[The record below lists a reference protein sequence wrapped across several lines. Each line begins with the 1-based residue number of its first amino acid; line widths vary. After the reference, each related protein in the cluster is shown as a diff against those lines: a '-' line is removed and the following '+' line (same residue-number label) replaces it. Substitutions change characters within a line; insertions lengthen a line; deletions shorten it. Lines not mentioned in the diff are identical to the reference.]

1 MTMRSGIVFL
11 SWVVLGCNARP
22 SSVDDGGAGRA
33 KAIDARAAVCSS
45 ADGGSAVVA
54 FAQIQQIF
62 TDNCV
67 LCHAAGS
74 PLNLTASLSWNGL
87 VGQAAPPPDSCG
99 GTLVVPGDPSDSYLY
114 VKLTSPTPCY
124 GSQMP
129 LGEFFAEP
137 LPSCV
142 VAMVG
147 RWIEEGAP
155 SDQADAGTVLP
166 ADAAV
171 DAPR

>member
-1 MTMRSGIVFL
+1 MARRSPSVFL
-11 SWVVLGCNARP
+11 LSIVLGCDARP
-22 SSVDDGGAGRA
+22 SPAGDGGVDRPKPIEAG
-33 KAIDARAAVCSS
+33 ICSG
-45 ADGGSAVVA
+45 ADGGSDTVA

-62 TDNCV
+62 SDNCV
-67 LCHAAGS
+67 LCHAAGA
-74 PLNLTASLSWNGL
+74 PLDLTVGEAWDDL

-99 GTLVVPGDPSDSYLY
+99 GTLVVPGDPTDSYLY
-114 VKLTSPTPCY
+114 VKLASPTPCY
-124 GSQMP
+124 GAQMP
-129 LGEFFAEP
+129 LGEFFSEP

-155 SDQADAGTVLP
+155 PDGADAGAALP
-166 ADAAV
+166 SDAAL

>member
-1 MTMRSGIVFL
+1 MTRRSPIVFL
-11 SWVVLGCNARP
+11 LSVVLGCNARP
-22 SSVDDGGAGRA
+22 SPAGDAGADRPSP
-33 KAIDARAAVCSS
+33 IEPRICSG
-45 ADGGSAVVA
+45 ADGGSDRVD

-62 TDNCV
+62 SDDCIV
-67 LCHAAGS
+67 CHAAGAQ
-74 PLNLTASLSWNGL
+74 LNLTVGLSWNDL
-87 VGQAAPPPDSCG
+87 VGQAAPPPESCG
-99 GTLVVPGDPSDSYLY
+99 GTLVVPGDPTDSYLY
-114 VKLTSPTPCY
+114 VKLASPTPCY
-124 GSQMP
+124 GAQMP

-147 RWIEEGAP
+147 RWIAEGAP
-155 SDQADAGTVLP
+155 SDGADAGAALP

>member
-1 MTMRSGIVFL
+1 MARRSAIVLL
-11 SWVVLGCNARP
+11 SSVVLGCNAR
-22 SSVDDGGAGRA
+22 SSPAEDGGVDRP

-45 ADGGSAVVA
+45 ADGGSDVVA

-62 TDNCV
+62 TDNCIF
-67 LCHAAGS
+67 CHAAGS
-74 PLNLTASLSWNGL
+74 PLNLTAGLSWNDL

-99 GTLVVPGDPSDSYLY
+99 GTLVVPGDPTDSYLY
-114 VKLTSPTPCY
+114 VKLSSPMPCY

-155 SDQADAGTVLP
+155 SDRADGGAVLP